1 MESYYLILRIR
12 PETDFQGKSEA
23 EILKKIEA
31 NYKALVARETKIH
44 SAGAE
49 RDKILKELD
58 EAKAV
63 LSDQGKRE
71 AYDKQLK
78 EVVEKGEKE
87 GVTIEI
93 EELTDEMI
101 EEIDKEIER
110 EIEEEEGREE

>member
-44 SAGAE
+44 SAGVE
-49 RDKILKELD
+49 RDKILKQLD

-63 LSDQGKRE
+63 LSDPVKRE
-71 AYDKQLK
+71 EYDKQLK
-78 EVVEKGEKE
+78 EMMEEDM
-87 GVTIEI
+87 TIKI
-93 EELTDEMI
+93 EVLTDEMI
-101 EEIDKEIER
+101 AEVDR
-110 EIEEEEGREE
+110 EIEEEEKGKE